1 MTSQEKQ
8 LLDEI
13 RLCLP
18 VYNYESG
25 IAKELVLSHKKLDL
39 KLNSNECLSLRTYF
53 KVDLSTEFI
62 NEAHNLLITLLKC
75 EQESNKESWYHYY
88 G

>member
-1 MTSQEKQ
+1 MTKQEEQ

-25 IAKELVLSHKKLDL
+25 IAKELVVSHPKLDL
-39 KLNSNECLSLRTYF
+39 RLNSNECLSVRTYF
-53 KVDLSTEFI
+53 DANLSTEFI
-62 NEAHNLLITLLKC
+62 NEAHNLLIALLQNEK
-75 EQESNKESWYHYY
+75 ESNKESWYHYY
-88 G
+88 Q

>member
-13 RLCLP
+13 RFGLP

-25 IAKELVLSHKKLDL
+25 IAKELVLSHDKLDL
-39 KLNSNECLSLRTYF
+39 RLNSNECLSLRTYF
-53 KVDLSTEFI
+53 KADLSTEFI

>member
-1 MTSQEKQ
+1 MTKQEEK
-8 LLDEI
+8 LLDEL

-25 IAKELVLSHKKLDL
+25 LASELVVSHKKLDL

-53 KVDLSTEFI
+53 NADLSTEFI
-62 NEAHNLLITLLKC
+62 NEAHNLLISLLRC
-75 EQESNKESWYHYY
+75 ERESNKESWYYY